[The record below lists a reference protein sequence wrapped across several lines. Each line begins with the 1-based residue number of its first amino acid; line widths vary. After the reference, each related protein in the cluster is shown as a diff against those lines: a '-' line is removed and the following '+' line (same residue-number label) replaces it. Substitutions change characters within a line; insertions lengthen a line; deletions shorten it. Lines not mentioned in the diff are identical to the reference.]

1 MDSASGSSTETVNT
15 VWVAFM
21 DNIPVVSPSKE
32 LVELALALRYG
43 NTELIIEKEKA
54 FNNFSKNEY
63 NKKYN
68 KEKYV
73 PPTEPMP
80 GVVEIREED
89 CDEYVRKMKVSKQ
102 ALQQTPPE

>member
-1 MDSASGSSTETVNT
+1 MDTASGSSTETVNT
-15 VWVAFM
+15 VWVAFV
-21 DNIPVVSPSKE
+21 DNIPVVGAIKE
-32 LVELALALRYG
+32 VVELALALRYG
-43 NTELIIEKEKA
+43 NTELIIKKEKA
-54 FNNFSKNEY
+54 FNNHVKNEF

-80 GVVEIREED
+80 GVVEIRKED
-89 CDEYVRKMKVSKQ
+89 LLEYVRKMKGSKQ